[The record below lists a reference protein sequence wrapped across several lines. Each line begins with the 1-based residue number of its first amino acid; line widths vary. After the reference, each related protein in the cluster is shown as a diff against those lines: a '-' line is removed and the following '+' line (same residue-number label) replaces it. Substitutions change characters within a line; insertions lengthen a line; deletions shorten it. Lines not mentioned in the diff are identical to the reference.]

1 MGSYA
6 TDLDYLFNFTNRNT
20 NNPKPYTV
28 DPYLYNYTTDA
39 TTFNSVIPMSGGANS
54 YYYVGILSVGL
65 TYESAASVDAI
76 TGPVSFDSNST
87 TRKFFN
93 PTTQTATPSTLP
105 AICQQQ
111 TSTGSST
118 VAPPSTPQSSEGF
131 NGDIEHNDILV
142 TINPTTDATKINATK
157 LAIVRLIK
165 ERSVAYNDLSQ
176 RLSTPPSSTNPNA
189 NNISHTQFDSY
200 LNDINK
206 SVSTVYLKEAYKHIL
221 ETQKETDIPA
231 TADTTQIDTIQEA
244 DRIRLTGI
252 GNLKII
258 NIGWKLEPLMADLR
272 AASKKTIYTII
283 TKSSTLD
290 SKTFIQGFA
299 SRYSMANGS
308 AKGYYYLYRTLM
320 LDFFKLDK
328 KLVFEEDGK
337 VDMYS
342 RKLLIDLFIKCCYP
356 LIHYDLIDIL
366 MVRYTQKGD
375 FVNARFALLAKCLF
389 TYNIVNELVTTM
401 ADADVDVTIK
411 TQFST
416 NISAYIK
423 RNNQGDL
430 NSDKSTK
437 EKIKEIIIDLHNM
450 SNNVVSN
457 SDHMELLKS
466 AIKTNQLSM
475 RNVSAAIE
483 ERRGD
488 VRNKYVEFYVLI
500 AIMIILIAACGL
512 LYFIEKYDIGLIVA
526 SSTVVTILAYKMIL
540 LIISLIMKN

>member
-6 TDLDYLFNFTNRNT
+6 TDLDYLFNFSNRDT
-20 NNPKPYTV
+20 KNPKPYTV

-39 TTFNSVIPMSGGANS
+39 ATFNSVIPMSGGANS

-76 TGPVSFDSNST
+76 VGPVSFDANST

-93 PTTQTATPSTLP
+93 PTTLSASPTNLP
-105 AICQQQ
+105 AICNTQP
-111 TSTGSST
+111 SSSSS
-118 VAPPSTPQSSEGF
+118 VAPPSTPQSSDGF
-131 NGDIEHNDILV
+131 DGDIEHNDILI
-142 TINPTTDATKINATK
+142 TINPTTDPVKINTTK
-157 LAIVRLIK
+157 KDIVKLIK

-206 SVSTVYLKEAYKHIL
+206 SISTVYLKQAYKYIV
-221 ETQKETDIPA
+221 ENEKETPILPSY
-231 TADTTQIDTIQEA
+231 DTSRVDTIQEA

-258 NIGWKLEPLMADLR
+258 NIAWKLEPLMADLR
-272 AASKKTIYTII
+272 AASKKTLYTIV
-283 TKSSTLD
+283 TKSTSLD

-308 AKGYYYLYRTLM
+308 SKGYYYMYRTLM

-328 KLVFEEDGK
+328 KLVFEEDGR

-366 MVRYTQKGD
+366 MVRYTEKGD

-389 TYNIVNELVTTM
+389 TFNIVNELVTTM
-401 ADADVDVTIK
+401 PDGDVDVSIK

-416 NISAYIK
+416 NLTAYIK

-437 EKIKEIIIDLHNM
+437 EKIKEIVIDLHNM

-483 ERRGD
+483 ERKGD
-488 VRNKYVEFYVLI
+488 VTKKYIEFWSLI
-500 AIMIILIAACGL
+500 ATMIILIASCGL

-526 SSTVVTILAYKMIL
+526 SSTVVSILAYKMIL